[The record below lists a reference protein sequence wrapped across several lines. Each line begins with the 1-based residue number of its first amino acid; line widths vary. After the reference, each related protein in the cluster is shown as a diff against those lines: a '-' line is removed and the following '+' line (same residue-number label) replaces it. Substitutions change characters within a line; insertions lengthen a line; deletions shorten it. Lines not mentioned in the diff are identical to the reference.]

1 MKSPFPGMDPY
12 LEAHWGD
19 VHNSLMT
26 YTRNQLQRQL
36 PKDLRARVEEQ
47 VTVEDEQAE
56 GRRQRWRPDVR
67 VVERPNGNAG
77 RGPATAAGLLVAE
90 PLVVEWEEE
99 SAIQRSVHIIDTRS
113 GHRLVTAIEFL
124 SPTNKTD
131 SLGRGAYR
139 RKQSELRRGGVSL
152 VEVDLLRAGDYIL
165 AVPPGGLPP
174 DFREP
179 YRICVTRGWKLGS
192 AELYRVPLRERL
204 PVIRVPLRES
214 DPDVFLDLQALIDAA
229 YADGGY
235 EDIDYT
241 EDPDPPLT
249 GDDAAWAD
257 ELLRQ
262 QGKR

>member
-47 VTVEDEQAE
+47 VTVEDDEAE
-56 GRRQRWRPDVR
+56 RAQHWKPDVR
-67 VVERPNGNAG
+67 VVERPNGNGGAPPPTAG
-77 RGPATAAGLLVAE
+77 GLLVAE
-90 PLVVEWEEE
+90 PLVVEWDEEP
-99 SAIQRSVHIIDTRS
+99 AVQRSVHIIDTRS

-131 SLGRGAYR
+131 SSGRATYR
-139 RKQSELRRGGVSL
+139 RKQRELRRGGVSL
-152 VEVDLLRAGDYIL
+152 VEVDLLRTGDYVL
-165 AVPPGGLPP
+165 AAPSAGLPR
-174 DFREP
+174 DFLTP
-179 YRICVTRGWKLGS
+179 YRVCVSRGWKSGA

-204 PVIRVPLRES
+204 PAIRVPLRES
-214 DPDVFLDLQALIDAA
+214 DPDVLLDLQALIEAA
-229 YADGGY
+229 YADGRY
-235 EDIDYT
+235 DDIDYSQ
-241 EDPDPPLT
+241 DPDPPLSP
-249 GDDAAWAD
+249 DDAAWAD
-257 ELLRQ
+257 QLLRQ